1 MNKSLIIAKLQS
13 ILTVGNRKLYVMI
26 VPTKTNKKEVQFLC
40 VNNQAIKNI
49 TREIGIVTDR
59 KFTKNNRS
67 LIVTDV
73 ELVAD
78 DLSAC
83 LGSDK
88 FELFCL

>member
-1 MNKSLIIAKLQS
+1 M
-13 ILTVGNRKLYVMI
+13 LTG
-26 VPTKTNKKEVQFLC
+26 KTNKKEVQFLC